1 MFIFLAIV
9 GLSILVFF
17 HEFGHFLFAKIFK
30 IRVEEFGLGYPPR
43 LGGMIFYESGF
54 LGFWKKKKVKFF
66 LGKKLPSQADKHT
79 VYSVNL
85 IPFGGFNKI
94 KGELEDENN
103 DQDSF
108 FSQPW
113 WKKILVALGGVLMN
127 FLLAFLIYSF
137 CYMVGLPQDVGDI
150 NGGKVLRPI
159 GVQINMVESG
169 SPAEIAGLK
178 MGDII
183 VSLDGQ
189 KFQKLNEIQDY
200 VKTKVNASLKMEIKR
215 HKETMKKE
223 MEVLPVGEVFKDME
237 GDYGVIGIGLSE
249 TAIVSYSLFSAIR
262 LGFQTTV
269 SMITQIFSGLW
280 MIFKNLILYQRMIG
294 KIMGPVG
301 ITTMTSQVARI
312 GIVYFLQ
319 FLALISIAIG
329 SFQIV
334 PFPGLDGSRILFSF
348 IEGIKGSPIN
358 RRAEMI
364 VVNAGFYILL
374 LILIVITYK
383 EIVQLF

>member
-1 MFIFLAIV
+1 MFIFLAII
-9 GLSILVFF
+9 GLSVLVFF

-43 LGGMIFYESGF
+43 LGGIVFYESGF
-54 LGFWKKKKVKFF
+54 LGFWKKRKVKFF
-66 LGKKLPSQADKHT
+66 LGKNMPSQAKKNT

-94 KGELEDENN
+94 KGELGDEDK
-103 DQDSF
+103 DSDSF

-113 WKKILVALGGVLMN
+113 WKKALVALGGVLMN

-137 CYMVGLPQDVGDI
+137 CYLVGLPQDVEDI
-150 NGGKVLRPI
+150 NGGKVLRPV
-159 GVQINMVESG
+159 GVQISMVMPD
-169 SPAEIAGLK
+169 SPAGAAGLEI
-178 MGDII
+178 GDVI
-183 VSLDGQ
+183 VSLDGE
-189 KFQKLNEIQDY
+189 KFQRLDEVQDY
-200 VKTKVNASLKMEIKR
+200 VKTKINGSLKIEIERNREIME
-215 HKETMKKE
+215 KEV
-223 MEVLPVGEVFKDME
+223 EVLPAEDVFKDVKE
-237 GDYGVIGIGLSE
+237 NYGVIGVGLSE
-249 TAIVSYSLFSAIR
+249 TAIVSYPFFQAVS

-269 SMITQIFSGLW
+269 SLIAQIFSGLW
-280 MIFKNLILYQRMIG
+280 MILKNLIVYQKVVG
-294 KIMGPVG
+294 KMMGPVG
-301 ITTMTSQVARI
+301 IATMTSQIARI
-312 GIVYFLQ
+312 GIIYFLQ

-329 SFQIV
+329 SFQVV

-358 RRAEMI
+358 RRAEML

-374 LILIVITYK
+374 LVLIVITYK